1 MVSKKYKNLKKGA
14 NNRCPNLFQQI
25 YFYFQN
31 FTAEIEKI
39 VDSMINADESD
50 PEEKINLIQFA
61 MQQLNDLKT
70 DVQLNRDM
78 MVLYQDLV
86 ELPKASMGL
95 PKL

>member
-1 MVSKKYKNLKKGA
+1 
-14 NNRCPNLFQQI
+14 
-25 YFYFQN
+25 
-31 FTAEIEKI
+31 
-39 VDSMINADESD
+39 MINADESD